1 VSENLESDIA
11 PVERLNAPDPFDLA
25 RRVHQ
30 RVHCCCSGTPGQAD
44 RITYLWVYAAKP
56 IKDSQAGSP
65 PHVLSVEDWYNVVDE
80 AAAGGIRGIVITVP
94 ESLAQF
100 PHLWAICRWAQEMH
114 GLFVGLHTYA
124 DCLSDAELAELK
136 LLDLHRTRLFVSREA
151 CPKLKALE
159 DEGLTICVAQPP
171 EDFTPPI
178 TCALPGRM
186 VFVNPEGVL
195 YTCGMV
201 EGNEHFRLGT
211 IFEGTFTSILEN
223 PALPH
228 AVQTADATNVHGC
241 DGCPPLFA
249 HYFGQEQQSCH

>member
-1 VSENLESDIA
+1 MSEELEPDVV
-11 PVERLNAPDPFDLA
+11 PEERLSEPDPFLLA
-25 RRVHQ
+25 RRVHE
-30 RVHCCCSGTPGQAD
+30 RVHACCASGQEQRD
-44 RITYLWVYAAKP
+44 RITYLWIYAAKSLNRHDG
-56 IKDSQAGSP
+56 KETGR
-65 PHVLSVEDWYNVVDE
+65 VLGLEDWYNVVDE
-80 AAAGGIRGIVITVP
+80 AAAGGIRGVVLTVP

-100 PHLWAICRWAQEMH
+100 PPLWEICRWAQEAH

-136 LLDLHRTRLFVSREA
+136 KLDLHRTRLFVTREA

-171 EDFTPPI
+171 EDFAPPV
-178 TCALPGRM
+178 TCAFPGRM

-201 EGNEHFRLGT
+201 EGNDQFRLGT
-211 IFEGTFTSILEN
+211 IFEGTFTSILQN
-223 PALPH
+223 PDLPH
-228 AVQTADATNVHGC
+228 AVRTADATNVHGC

-249 HYFGQEQQSCH
+249 HYFGQGAQPCH